1 MSDKHDHGLHAGAAD
16 HRRPLAIVLAI
27 SSSIL
32 AAELIGAAIS
42 RSVALLADAGHMLTD
57 VAGLALALIA
67 SVLSLR
73 AATPER
79 TWGYRRAEVLAAA
92 VQAGL
97 LLAVG
102 AFILLTGVRRVFAPE
117 HVESRVMFTFA
128 LVALMGNALSILILT
143 RIQRSNLNTRAARL
157 EAFSDL
163 LGALAV
169 LVASI
174 AIAALGWDRADGVV
188 SVGIALMILPRTF
201 RLLREAVDVL
211 LEATPRTVELADVR
225 SHVLAVPGVLAIHDL
240 HATQV
245 ASDLPV
251 LTAHIVVEDSFFRD
265 GQLPTLLDD
274 LQACLADH
282 FDVAHSTFQFEPQQ
296 HQDHEHASHD

>member
-32 AAELIGAAIS
+32 AAEVIGAAIS